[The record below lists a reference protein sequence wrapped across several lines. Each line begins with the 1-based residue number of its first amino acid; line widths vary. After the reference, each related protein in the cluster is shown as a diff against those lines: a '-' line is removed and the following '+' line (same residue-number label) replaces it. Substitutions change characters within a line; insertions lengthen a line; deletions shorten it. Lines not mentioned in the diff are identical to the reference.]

1 MMERMSPEERMVLR
15 LIPVSD
21 LDESTEWIFQALL
34 SYRNVELR
42 K

>member
-1 MMERMSPEERMVLR
+1 MERMSPEERMVLR

-21 LDESTEWIFQALL
+21 TRRLTVWTFQVLL
-34 SYRNVELR
+34 SCRNVELR

>member
-1 MMERMSPEERMVLR
+1 MERMSPEERMVLR

-21 LDESTEWIFQALL
+21 TDELTEWISQVLL